1 VNGTA
6 RLTPAQASSRLVR
19 IKTSDAVADHIL
31 DLLFAGT
38 LRAGDRIDIDGLAEG
53 LGVSRA
59 PVREA
64 LVMLERDGLVEIRY
78 HRGAFVPGFDA
89 SAVREGFELYGLLT
103 ALASRR
109 VAQRRDPSVRAALQ
123 ATIDEVEA
131 AKSVEEFE
139 ERAREYRRI
148 VNVAVAGSRLRA
160 VLRTFGGL
168 VPAASRLSM
177 PRSLDDE
184 RRLLRAEHE
193 AIERGD
199 PDAAAAAVVEHIGML
214 GELAVQTLRQRGVIG
229 DDDGADPPRSGREDV
244 LRTLAAL
251 EGTAE

>member
-1 VNGTA
+1 MAG
-6 RLTPAQASSRLVR
+6 LTPAEARSRLVP

-31 DLLFAGT
+31 DLLFAGE
-38 LRAGDRIDIDGLAEG
+38 LRAGDRIDIDGMAEG

-78 HRGAFVPGFDA
+78 HRGAFVAGFDA
-89 SAVREGFELYGLLT
+89 TAVRESFELYALLS
-103 ALASRR
+103 ALTSRR
-109 VAQRRDPSVRAALQ
+109 VAARRDEAVLVGLRAAI
-123 ATIDEVEA
+123 ADVEA
-131 AKSVEEFE
+131 AGSVEEFE
-139 ERAREYRRI
+139 ERAREYRRL
-148 VNVAVAGSRLRA
+148 VNVAVAGNRLRA

-199 PDAAAAAVVEHIGML
+199 PDAAAAAVVDHIGML

-229 DDDGADPPRSGREDV
+229 SDDGGEDDGGAPRTDA
-244 LRTLAAL
+244 LRALAAL
-251 EGTAE
+251 ERPAE

>member
-1 VNGTA
+1 MAG
-6 RLTPAQASSRLVR
+6 LTPAQARSRLVR

-38 LRAGDRIDIDGLAEG
+38 LCAGDRIDIDGLAAD

-78 HRGAFVPGFDA
+78 HRGAFVAGFDA
-89 SAVREGFELYGLLT
+89 TAVRESFELYGLLS
-103 ALASRR
+103 ALTSRR
-109 VAQRRDPSVRAALQ
+109 VAARRDPTVLAALRE
-123 ATIDEVEA
+123 AIEDVETA
-131 AKSVEEFE
+131 RSDEEFE
-139 ERAREYRRI
+139 ERAREYRRL

-199 PDAAAAAVVEHIGML
+199 PDAAAAAVVDHIGML
-214 GELAVQTLRQRGVIG
+214 GELAVQTLRQRGVLG
-229 DDDGADPPRSGREDV
+229 DEDDEDDEAAPRSDAVRA
-244 LRTLAAL
+244 LAAL
-251 EGTAE
+251 ERFSE